1 MYCTKICNAHC
12 PTLIQYQ
19 CILRTCVSFHFYG
32 MILLLLLLY
41 ILIDGLHNLND
52 RIFLINSFHES
63 LYEFF
68 SGNCGMIMFWTSL
81 KQLLLNF
88 YIKTFKS
95 YFFEVTI
102 SWIEIKDLVSKG
114 SKEKNEIKK
123 IKIKIK
129 CPRIVR
135 WKETVV
141 NRLSSWTVPWIYV
154 DKLLIFLFV
163 NRTFAINFFNVWI
176 IFVV

>member
-1 MYCTKICNAHC
+1 
-12 PTLIQYQ
+12 
-19 CILRTCVSFHFYG
+19 
-32 MILLLLLLY
+32 MILLLLILY
-41 ILIDGLHNLND
+41 ILSEGLHNLND

-63 LYEFF
+63 LYEIF

-102 SWIEIKDLVSKG
+102 SWIEIKDLVSKE

-123 IKIKIK
+123 DKMS
-129 CPRIVR
+129 PRIVR

-154 DKLLIFLFV
+154 DKLLILLFV
-163 NRTFAINFFNVWI
+163 NRTFAINFCMSELNLQFNL
-176 IFVV
+176 